1 MEGDGSKAT
10 ANGWTP
16 SLSIDEGKQI
26 WAGRCSGILELPA
39 NLLSGYG
46 MQWALNRHLGLL
58 SGGQMLLVNAYKLAT
73 QSLTFRRL
81 IKEIDEPQKRQRNRQ
96 VQKYTIN
103 EPPPL
108 FIDCPRRSDVDDLAL
123 AIHYCH
129 LGQCR
134 ISINRVIE
142 RSKTKPIKRIGLTYS
157 NEEESNL
164 ILSASQLHLTTTMAE
179 CSLTCALRV
188 ASTYGIESL
197 HEQCINYLKENL
209 NMESCWYLWETIF
222 TPPRLPTSQ
231 TVHQVDKKAGQILI
245 DFMQEKF
252 RKIPREILS
261 ERLKHLSAPEMEL
274 ILASSRLNVRSE
286 SEIVET
292 IEKWADA
299 QLVNPHAVK
308 TLSKIVPRLVQHCIR
323 FELIEL
329 NDVDRLLQLPG
340 MQIRSDESG
349 SQCIWRLHHYR
360 RRLVRETRNLRSLS
374 PPSDHSESVESKQNC
389 RIPHE
394 AIVVFGGWENDQTS
408 RRVRV
413 FDARQKLWKTY
424 DTDSRSSL
432 LLPHPLM
439 SFGIVNVNNQ
449 AIYIAGGESRGGQ
462 ATQEVLRYE
471 FKSQKSGWKGCAPM
485 HEVRRDFVLINYQ
498 NKTIYAIGGDNNR
511 TVLNSVEALPLENG
525 NSSGWLEVA
534 SMIIPRGAPA
544 GDTLGSLIY
553 ICGGYTESR
562 MESLTNSCETYN
574 PETNQWTIMQPMSQP
589 RYYASAVSY
598 QNHLYVLG
606 GGGDSTPRS
615 STSVMNMGYSSTVER
630 FTREGGT
637 WELMPPISERADFA
651 ACILEDEIYCIGGGG
666 ETFCT
671 GNVESWRPWVGRIR
685 RGERL
690 DTRQH
695 PMNDE
700 IPRQSGATSP
710 IWMAIS
716 DNAEEAE
723 TLGPT
728 AAESED
734 GERLNGWQRGVQLP
748 QPLWG
753 HRCVTISGV
762 DKVIQLLG
770 IKANQRYKPPFRPP
784 ERVAIQQWRIKRS
797 GANKILAVVNTYEP
811 ISENNDDEAVEK
823 GDNGTAGIESSSW
836 R

>member
-1 MEGDGSKAT
+1 MEGDGSKAL
-10 ANGWTP
+10 ANEWASPNING
-16 SLSIDEGKQI
+16 DEQI
-26 WAGRCSGILELPA
+26 WAGRCSGTLELPE

-46 MQWALNRHLGLL
+46 MQWALNRQLGLL

-81 IKEIDEPQKRQRNRQ
+81 IKEIDDPQCNQE

-108 FIDCPRRSDVDDLAL
+108 IIDCHRRSDVDDLAL

-129 LGQCR
+129 LGQCQ
-134 ISINRVIE
+134 ISLSSVVGGSKMKPANRFDLI
-142 RSKTKPIKRIGLTYS
+142 YS
-157 NEEESNL
+157 DEEDSNL
-164 ILSASQLHLTTTMAE
+164 ILSASQLHLTTTKAE
-179 CSLTCALRV
+179 CSLACGLRV

-197 HEQCINYLKENL
+197 HEQCINKLKENL
-209 NMESCWYLWETIF
+209 NMENCWYLWKTIF
-222 TPPRLPTSQ
+222 TPPRFPVSQ
-231 TVHQVDKKAGQILI
+231 TVHQIDKKAGQILI
-245 DFMQEKF
+245 DFMQENF
-252 RKIPREILS
+252 RKFPCGIVS
-261 ERLKHLSAPEMEL
+261 EELKYFSAPEMEL

-286 SEIVET
+286 SEIIET
-292 IEKWADA
+292 IEKWTET
-299 QLVNPHAVK
+299 QLVNPHDVK
-308 TLSKIVPRLVQHCIR
+308 TVSKIVPRLVQHCIR
-323 FELIEL
+323 FEMIEL
-329 NDVDRLLQLPG
+329 KEIDRLLQLPG
-340 MQIRSDESG
+340 MQIKKGETG
-349 SQCIWRLHHYR
+349 SQCVWRLHHHR
-360 RRLVRETRNLRSLS
+360 RRLVRKARNLRSLS
-374 PPSDHSESVESKQNC
+374 PPSDQSESVSSKRDC

-424 DTDSRSSL
+424 DTNSRSSL

-439 SFGIVNVNNQ
+439 SFGIVNVENR
-449 AIYIAGGESRGGQ
+449 AIYIAGGESIGGQ

-471 FKSQKSGWKGCAPM
+471 FRCHKSGWKGCAPM
-485 HEVRRDFVLINYQ
+485 HDVRRDFVLINYQ
-498 NKTIYAIGGDNNR
+498 NKTLFAIGGDNNR
-511 TVLNSVEALPLENG
+511 TVLNSVEALILETG
-525 NSSGWLEVA
+525 ISSGWLEVA

-544 GDTLGSLIY
+544 GDVLGSLIY

-574 PETNQWTIMQPMSQP
+574 PETNQWTMIQPMYQP
-589 RYYASAVSY
+589 RYYAGAVTY

-606 GGGDSTPRS
+606 GGGDTTPRS

-630 FTREGGT
+630 FTPGEGGT

-685 RGERL
+685 RSERSG
-690 DTRQH
+690 TQQH
-695 PMNDE
+695 PMNDAISGQNE
-700 IPRQSGATSP
+700 ISSP
-710 IWMAIS
+710 IWMALS
-716 DNAEEAE
+716 ENEEEAE
-723 TLGPT
+723 TPIAT
-728 AAESED
+728 ESED
-734 GERLNGWQRGVQLP
+734 GERLDSWHRGVQLP

-784 ERVAIQQWRIKRS
+784 ERVAIQQWRIKKS
-797 GANKILAVVNTYEP
+797 GENKILAVVNTYEP
-811 ISENNDDEAVEK
+811 ISGNNDEDEVVEK
-823 GDNGTAGIESSSW
+823 GDNVTVGFE
-836 R
+836 